1 MISLV
6 FILSDIVKEF
16 LTFFEAHSDT
26 PINQNDNPRIR
37 MQSYL
42 SAKILQSWDRHGPLV
57 LVGPKFSDF
66 FWSWS
71 GDRIGDSGDSGRTL
85 KNTNFYAA
93 TWS

>member
-1 MISLV
+1 
-6 FILSDIVKEF
+6 
-16 LTFFEAHSDT
+16 
-26 PINQNDNPRIR
+26 

-42 SAKILQSWDRHGPLV
+42 SAKTLQSWDRHGPLV

-85 KNTNFYAA
+85 KNTNF
-93 TWS
+93 